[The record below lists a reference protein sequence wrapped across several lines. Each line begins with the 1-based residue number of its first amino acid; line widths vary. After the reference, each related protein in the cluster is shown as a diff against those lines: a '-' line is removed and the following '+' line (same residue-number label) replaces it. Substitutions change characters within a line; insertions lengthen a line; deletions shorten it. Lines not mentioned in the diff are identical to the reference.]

1 MARRHALFCKKT
13 CIFEKKTLPLQS
25 QNGLHMENDSIKLF
39 ESKQIRTVW
48 DEEREK
54 WYFSVVDVVAALTD
68 SVNPTDYLKKMR
80 QRDPELSKGW
90 GQIVTPLSYKT
101 AGGPQ
106 KLNFADTESILRI
119 IQSIP
124 SPKAEPFKRWMAK
137 VASER
142 LDQLQDPELSIQQ
155 ALRDYKRLGYSDN
168 WINQRL
174 KSIEIRKD
182 LTDQWDQHGV
192 KDSLGYATLTDIIY
206 QAWAGKSAKEYKK
219 FKGLKKE
226 NLRDNMTNEELVLNM
241 LAELSTTSI
250 TRSENPATLKENMDV
265 AARGGQVARVAREEL
280 EAQTGKKV
288 VSPLSAKRFFKGQK
302 SILSFE
308 DKPEENDKD
317 E

>member
-1 MARRHALFCKKT
+1 
-13 CIFEKKTLPLQS
+13 LQL
-25 QNGLHMENDSIKLF
+25 QRFFTMEDNSIKLF
-39 ESKQIRTVW
+39 ESKQIRTAW
-48 DEEREK
+48 NEEEEK

-68 SVNPTDYLKKMR
+68 SANPTDYLKKMR

-90 GQIVTPLSYKT
+90 GQIVTPLPYNT

-106 KLNFADTESILRI
+106 KMNFADTESILRI

-192 KDSLGYATLTDIIY
+192 KDSLDYATLTDIIY

-250 TRSENPATLKENMDV
+250 TRSENPATMKENMDV
-265 AARGGQVARVAREEL
+265 AARGGKVARVAREEL

-302 SILSFE
+302 STLPFDDNPENE
-308 DKPEENDKD
+308 DKEKQL
-317 E
+317 

>member
-1 MARRHALFCKKT
+1 
-13 CIFEKKTLPLQS
+13 
-25 QNGLHMENDSIKLF
+25 MEDNSIKLF
-39 ESKQIRTVW
+39 ESKQIRTAW
-48 DEEREK
+48 DEEQEK
-54 WYFSVVDVVAALTD
+54 WYFSVVDVVGVLVDSVDYLTARKYWNKLKQRLREEGNESVTNCHQLKLPAADGKKYLTD
-68 SVNPTDYLKKMR
+68 V
-80 QRDPELSKGW
+80 
-90 GQIVTPLSYKT
+90 
-101 AGGPQ
+101 
-106 KLNFADTESILRI
+106 ADSEQLLRL

-124 SPKAEPFKRWMAK
+124 SKKAEPFKLWLAR
-137 VASER
+137 VGSER

-192 KDSLGYATLTDIIY
+192 KDSLEYATLTDIIY

-250 TRSENPATLKENMDV
+250 TRSENPTNLKENMDV
-265 AARGGQVARVAREEL
+265 AARGGKVARVAREEL

-288 VSPLSAKRFFKGQK
+288 VSALSAKRFFEGQK
-302 SILSFE
+302 PTLPSE
-308 DKPEENDKD
+308 DKDKD
-317 E
+317 EDKDE